1 MAEGQNLFE
10 EALAAARQKD
20 LATARVLLKQLFKQE
35 PYNVDA
41 WLLGARV
48 VETREDAIRCYQ
60 RVLQID
66 PNHAYAKQKLDEL
79 GANTGTLPTPTNP
92 SNKVVP
98 FQPIPIEPQGK
109 QLSETELAQKAMDDN
124 RAKTSRQVTIA
135 VIGIVVSICC
145 LVALGVL
152 VVRSGGFSQVASQ
165 STPTNQ
171 QLFNVLYANARAA
184 NKEDVT
190 AYMATIHPSSASYL
204 PTQVLMAPLF
214 EQFDLSYQYYNLS
227 VVSVNENEATIH
239 FSLQT
244 DKIRGPDFQNNIVT
258 GTMVLKPDNG
268 VWKIFSQ
275 DVEDVDYK

>member
-10 EALAAARQKD
+10 EALAAARQRD
-20 LATARVLLKQLFKQE
+20 LATARILLKQLFKQE

-66 PNHAYAKQKLDEL
+66 PNHTYAKQKLDEL
-79 GANTGTLPTPTNP
+79 GANTSTLSTPTNP
-92 SNKVVP
+92 SNKVAP
-98 FQPIPIEPQGK
+98 FQPIPIEPRV
-109 QLSETELAQKAMDDN
+109 QLSETELAQKAMDEN

-135 VIGIVVSICC
+135 VIGIVVSLCC
-145 LVALGVL
+145 LVGLGL
-152 VVRSGGFSQVASQ
+152 FIVRSGGFSQVASQ

-184 NKEDVT
+184 NKEDIT
-190 AYMATIHPSSASYL
+190 AYMATIHPSSSSYL
-204 PTQVLMAPLF
+204 ATQLLMGPMF
-214 EQFDLSYQYYNLS
+214 EQFDLSFQFYNLS
-227 VVSVNENEATIH
+227 VVSVNENEATIR

-275 DVEDVDYK
+275 DVEDVNYK